1 MIVMLKK
8 ALRFLA
14 VLAALSLAA
23 GPARAYVLQGPHIID
38 LAVKKIVRPVGLVV
52 HQQTRVAGDPVGGD
66 ASWSQTEETLWFS
79 YPGKLRSETV
89 EGTPR
94 IIRVWSDNR
103 FAKVAG
109 GALVSSTPSG
119 ADLYT
124 DPLLFRDRERL
135 QHRLKASGVD
145 VTQSS
150 LQRYDDAVCYVVGDV
165 KNDRASTFWVD
176 KETLF
181 PVKFLSSDNG
191 RRVEIRYRNWSRVS
205 RTWYPMEITILVDD
219 LPVTEINVISF
230 ELESSFSASLF
241 DVDHLLNSY
250 PESPGEESSLEP
262 ARADDLETADPETKF
277 LRQE

>member
-1 MIVMLKK
+1 MLKK

-14 VLAALSLAA
+14 VLAALFLAA

-38 LAVKKIVRPVGLVV
+38 LAVKKIVKPVGLVV
-52 HQQTRVAGDPVGGD
+52 HQQTRVAGEAGGED
-66 ASWSQTEETLWFS
+66 AWIQTEETLWFS

-94 IIRVWSDNR
+94 VIRLWSDNR
-103 FAKVAG
+103 FAKVAD

-124 DPLLFRDRERL
+124 DPLLFRDR
-135 QHRLKASGVD
+135 HRLRHRLEASGVD
-145 VTQSS
+145 VKLSS

-181 PVKFLSSDNG
+181 PVKYLSSDNG

-205 RTWYPMEITILVDD
+205 RTWYPMEISILVDD
-219 LPVTEINVISF
+219 LPVTVINVISF

-250 PESPGEESSLEP
+250 PESPGDESSLEP
-262 ARADDLETADPETKF
+262 AGVNDLETVDPETKS